1 MDGASID
8 VLGKEKENSVLQL
21 TLCNNTNC
29 DKKVKAINF
38 GFGYSYILSII
49 ITSLIAQPGYTVFI
63 ENPEAH
69 LHPRAQSRLTE
80 LLCKLAESGVQVF
93 VETHSEHVINSVR
106 LCSLKD
112 NFSLTNEDVSMY
124 FFSEDFK
131 SEKLIMD
138 KEAQISNWPDGF
150 FDQQEKD
157 LSQILKLGLFK

>member
-1 MDGASID
+1 M
-8 VLGKEKENSVLQL
+8 
-21 TLCNNTNC
+21 
-29 DKKVKAINF
+29 
-38 GFGYSYILSII
+38 
-49 ITSLIAQPGYTVFI
+49 
-63 ENPEAH
+63 
-69 LHPRAQSRLTE
+69 
-80 LLCKLAESGVQVF
+80 LCKLAESGVQVF

-112 NFSLTNEDVSMY
+112 KFSLTNEDVSMY